1 MNFQE
6 NKLIN
11 YSKKNMSLDKF
22 KKTNT
27 KIKDLIVVNR
37 NIFIDT
43 RGSLLRIFS
52 KKGFNK
58 LGYAELVDS
67 INVTE
72 VKNKGTIKGFHFQKP
87 PHSEI
92 KIVTCIKGSISDVA
106 IDLRS
111 SSKTFLSHHTEKLSE
126 RNKKSIVIPKGF
138 AHGFQALE
146 DNCIILYIHSNSYQK
161 KSESGLNVLDKK
173 LNVKW
178 PIKINKISARD
189 RGFKYIDNNFEG
201 LKIE

>member
-22 KKTNT
+22 KKSNT

-37 NIFIDT
+37 NKFIDS

-58 LGYAELVDS
+58 LGYPEIIDS

-72 VKNKGTIKGFHFQKP
+72 VKNK
-87 PHSEI
+87 
-92 KIVTCIKGSISDVA
+92 
-106 IDLRS
+106 
-111 SSKTFLSHHTEKLSE
+111 
-126 RNKKSIVIPKGF
+126 
-138 AHGFQALE
+138 
-146 DNCIILYIHSNSYQK
+146 
-161 KSESGLNVLDKK
+161 
-173 LNVKW
+173 
-178 PIKINKISARD
+178 
-189 RGFKYIDNNFEG
+189 
-201 LKIE
+201 

>member
-22 KKTNT
+22 KKINT

-37 NIFIDT
+37 NIFIDS

-58 LGYAELVDS
+58 LGYADLVDS

-72 VKNKGTIKGFHFQKP
+72 VKHKGTIKGFHFQKP

-111 SSKTFLSHHTEKLSE
+111 TSKTFLSHHTEKLSE

-146 DNCIILYIHSNSYQK
+146 DNCIILYLHSNSYQK

-178 PIKINKISARD
+178 PIKIYKISARD
-189 RGFKYIDNNFEG
+189 RGFKYIDNNFKG